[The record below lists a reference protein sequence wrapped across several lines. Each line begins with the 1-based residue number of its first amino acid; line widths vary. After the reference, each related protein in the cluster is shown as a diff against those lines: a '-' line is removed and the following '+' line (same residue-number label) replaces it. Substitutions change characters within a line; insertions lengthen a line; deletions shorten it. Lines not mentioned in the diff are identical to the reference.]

1 MEALVRTQPAR
12 SLTEHAYEALRADIL
27 SCRLRPGLR
36 LKIAEL
42 CERLGVS
49 LGAVREAL
57 AKLTAEGLV
66 IAEAQRGFRVAPV
79 SSADLTDITRT
90 RIDIESMCL
99 ARAIAV
105 GGIEWEAGIVAAF
118 HRLSRTPLLTPGPPP
133 RVSGEFSS
141 VHSDFHAALVA
152 VCDSAWL
159 LRIREMLYAQSEHYR
174 RLSVPAAEQERNL
187 DQEHRGLMQAVLAH
201 DAKLAA
207 ELIRNHLETTA
218 GLLKVFADI
227 DGEG

>member
-105 GGIEWEAGIVAAF
+105 GGIEWEAGIVAASTAC
-118 HRLSRTPLLTPGPPP
+118 R
-133 RVSGEFSS
+133 
-141 VHSDFHAALVA
+141 A
-152 VCDSAWL
+152 
-159 LRIREMLYAQSEHYR
+159 R
-174 RLSVPAAEQERNL
+174 RC
-187 DQEHRGLMQAVLAH
+187 
-201 DAKLAA
+201 
-207 ELIRNHLETTA
+207 
-218 GLLKVFADI
+218 
-227 DGEG
+227 